1 MSNVSITG
9 LLLIAALLYLAAVQ
23 WMGSYLYKRFKS
35 MELAIFVPCM
45 LTGIAVFVSGYFL

>member
-23 WMGSYLYKRFKS
+23 WMGSYLYKRFRS